1 MFNATLSLQY
11 GKIVNEHYPL
21 DPEGKTKGYTFLE
34 FSSHGSAVEAA
45 KATNNYKLDKLHTF
59 EVNMFSDF
67 EKFENIPNEW
77 EPPTEEAYA
86 SQGNRKSHLLEPDAY
101 DQFGLVYEGGEKV
114 SIFIGSLPDPVEK
127 ETRPRWTET
136 YIKWSPMGSYL
147 ATFHDKGIVLWGGDD
162 FRRISKFSHQGV
174 QFIDF
179 SPSEKYLVTFSPV
192 VDRSAEEQLAIIIWE
207 TRTGVKK
214 RAFHAEMPLTWPVF
228 KWSHNDAYFGRM
240 AADGSLSIYETPSF
254 GLLDKKSI
262 KVAGMRDFTW
272 SPAENILGKFSQKI
286 DVSHLPFLAGQS
298 FIELSHIWTIFV
310 QKSYDHIQSFL
321 VSKLFHIMVTVSK
334 KFQIASNQ
342 LVGGRTGPGF
352 KLLRFYG
359 R

>member
-1 MFNATLSLQY
+1 M
-11 GKIVNEHYPL
+11 NEHYPL
-21 DPEGKTKGYTFLE
+21 DAEGKTKGYTYLE
-34 FSSHGSAVEAA
+34 FAAHNSAIEAV

-77 EPPTEEAYA
+77 EPPTEEQYM
-86 SQGNRKSHLLEPDAY
+86 SQGNRKSHLLEADAC
-101 DQFGLVYEGGEKV
+101 DQFGLVYESGEKV
-114 SIFIGSLPDPVEK
+114 SIYLGSLPDPIEK

-147 ATFHDKGIVLWGGDD
+147 ATFHSKGIALWGGED
-162 FRRISKFSHQGV
+162 FRKVSKFSHTGV

-192 VDRSAEEQLAIIIWE
+192 VDPRAVADEPSAIIIWE

-214 RAFHAEMPLTWPVF
+214 RAFHAEMPMTWPVF

-240 AADGSLSIYETPSF
+240 SADGSLSIYETPSF

-262 KVAGMRDFTW
+262 KVTL
-272 SPAENILGKFSQKI
+272 ILFSQKKK
-286 DVSHLPFLAGQS
+286 STTFQTFLLLHFNHYLRLKILLFMQENGANVRRNLNKPS
-298 FIELSHIWTIFV
+298 EL
-310 QKSYDHIQSFL
+310 
-321 VSKLFHIMVTVSK
+321 
-334 KFQIASNQ
+334 
-342 LVGGRTGPGF
+342 
-352 KLLRFYG
+352 
-359 R
+359 